1 MEKLAPKQ
9 QIFADEYL
17 IDLNATRAY
26 KVAYKS
32 CKKDEAASVNGCKL
46 LRNAKV
52 AVYIDKRMKER
63 SERTAIDQDRVLQ
76 ELAAIGF
83 ANITDFVTTDGH
95 NVEIKNTAEIEKNKL
110 GAIAGIKW
118 GANGIEVKLN
128 SKEKALELIGRHLG
142 MWNDKV
148 ELSGNV
154 NMSNPFE
161 GLTTEQLIK
170 LAGDE
175 DG

>member
-52 AVYIDKRMKER
+52 IAYIDKRMKER

-95 NVEIKNTAEIEKNKL
+95 NVEIKNTAEIDKNKL

-142 MWNDKV
+142 MWNDKT
-148 ELSGNV
+148 ELSGDI
-154 NMSNPFE
+154 
-161 GLTTEQLIK
+161 GLNIK
-170 LAGDE
+170 VDYGDE
-175 DG
+175 DESG